1 MARRSRRIRP
11 NKNEQAKESI
21 DFLEKIFD
29 ISPPHDSKI
38 LDTAAKQILA
48 IGKKHGKRPTREI
61 KKMICRS
68 CKKSL
73 LPGQTSRIRA
83 TSKVI
88 FRTCLRCGRVNREI
102 LSSMVI
108 AMKKDH
114 LHIWLNWQK
123 VVVAKSP
130 LESEKMELIPV

>member
-11 NKNEQAKESI
+11 NKSEQAKESV
-21 DFLEKIFD
+21 DFLEKIFER
-29 ISPPHDSKI
+29 SLPNDSQTS
-38 LDTAAKQILA
+38 DTAAKHILA
-48 IGKKHGKRPTREI
+48 IGKKHGKRPRRNV

-73 LPGQTSRIRA
+73 LPGQTSRIRV

-102 LSSMVI
+102 LSVNGD
-108 AMKKDH
+108 KR
-114 LHIWLNWQK
+114 
-123 VVVAKSP
+123 
-130 LESEKMELIPV
+130 

>member
-1 MARRSRRIRP
+1 MAKRSRRIRP

-29 ISPPHDSKI
+29 ISPPHNLKI

-102 LSSMVI
+102 LSI
-108 AMKKDH
+108 NGDKK
-114 LHIWLNWQK
+114 
-123 VVVAKSP
+123 
-130 LESEKMELIPV
+130 

>member
-11 NKNEQAKESI
+11 NKNEQATESVE
-21 DFLEKIFD
+21 FLEKIFAR
-29 ISPPHDSKI
+29 SLPNDSQTS
-38 LDTAAKQILA
+38 DTVARHILA
-48 IGKKHGKRPTREI
+48 IGKKYGKRSSREV

-73 LPGQTSRIRA
+73 LPGQTSRIRV

-102 LSSMVI
+102 LDI
-108 AMKKDH
+108 DGDC
-114 LHIWLNWQK
+114 
-123 VVVAKSP
+123 
-130 LESEKMELIPV
+130 

>member
-11 NKNEQAKESI
+11 SKNEQAKESV
-21 DFLEKIFD
+21 DFLEKIFEL
-29 ISPPHDSKI
+29 SLPKDSQTS
-38 LDTAAKQILA
+38 DTVARHILA
-48 IGKKHGKRPTREI
+48 IGKKHGKRPSREV

-73 LPGQTSRIRA
+73 LPGRSSRIRV

-102 LSSMVI
+102 LGS
-108 AMKKDH
+108 DGDC
-114 LHIWLNWQK
+114 
-123 VVVAKSP
+123 
-130 LESEKMELIPV
+130 